1 MEAEWARKMGS
12 VDVVETDGKFLVA
25 AAGKGDN
32 TLQVYRLH
40 YRGEFRLSYLRT
52 LEGHPGGTAAMKVA
66 DGRCVNVGRDGRL
79 KVWDLEA
86 GWDVE
91 VDPWR
96 DDSSRGDGDVDMEEL
111 TSNMADVAFDER
123 RVVSVD
129 RETGSLGIWR
139 FDL

>member
-40 YRGEFRLSYLRT
+40 YRGELRLSYLRT
-52 LEGHPGGTAAMKVA
+52 LEGHPGGIAAMKVA
-66 DGRCVNVGRDGRL
+66 DGRCVSVGRDGTL

-91 VDPWR
+91 VDSWR
-96 DDSSRGDGDVDMEEL
+96 DYSAREEEGL
-111 TSNMADVAFDER
+111 EGLMRKMADVAFDER

-129 RETGSLGIWR
+129 RGTGSVGIWR